1 MVKRIAITLALVG
14 TIAFAGVALAASEFT
29 GKFRKG
35 GTVSF
40 RLTEPT
46 GEEQRKVKRWK
57 WNNLKIRCR
66 NGRHRHDG
74 KFKGVKLPV
83 DPKDRT
89 FSFRG
94 ENDYGGKA
102 ILRGSFT
109 DETFT
114 RATGTL
120 KIRGRTYLGR
130 KCRGK
135 SSWRAHGPPPP
146 TVE

>member
-1 MVKRIAITLALVG
+1 VVRRIAISLALVG
-14 TIAFAGVALAASEFT
+14 ILAFAGVALGESQEWT

-40 RLTEPT
+40 RLTVPEP
-46 GEEQRKVKRWK
+46 EEQRYVKRWE
-57 WNNLKIRCR
+57 WHNLKIKCT

-74 KFKGVKLPV
+74 RFKRLPLDV

-89 FSFRG
+89 FFKKA

-102 ILRGSFT
+102 ILRGSF

-114 RATGTL
+114 TATGTF
-120 KIRGRTYLGR
+120 KIRGRTYAGR
-130 KCRGK
+130 KCRGESK
-135 SSWRAHGPPPP
+135 WTAQGPPPP
-146 TVE
+146 PE